1 MSSISSSSSPSHIS
15 PSNKVKRTVSQAPIV
30 VGSQTQSKKRSN
42 PSIGK
47 KHPPMTEA
55 QELMDKI
62 NKSIDSTV
70 TVPPPP
76 PQKQI
81 YWVEPGPGYGNPM
94 NFKDIPDGETVTFT
108 NWVSWANEDR
118 VGFTLETAEGIRYW
132 ADPAA
137 IFILSK
143 ASAKNATPRLMSF
156 IVKHEGKTFK
166 YGFLPADYIPV
177 DKKWCIQEI
186 IKDCSKGALIKQEE
200 IKEESL
206 SQKNLPQDEVVDLVD
221 DDDTQP
227 VDGSLDPNAID
238 LDNY

>member
-1 MSSISSSSSPSHIS
+1 
-15 PSNKVKRTVSQAPIV
+15 
-30 VGSQTQSKKRSN
+30 
-42 PSIGK
+42 
-47 KHPPMTEA
+47 MTEA

-177 DKKWCIQEI
+177 DKKRCIQEI

>member
-15 PSNKVKRTVSQAPIV
+15 PSNKVKRTVSQAPII

-62 NKSIDSTV
+62 NKCVDSTV
-70 TVPPPP
+70 TVLPPP

-108 NWVSWANEDR
+108 NWFRGLTRTEWVSPLR
-118 VGFTLETAEGIRYW
+118 QQRGSGTGLTQQPF
-132 ADPAA
+132 
-137 IFILSK
+137 S
-143 ASAKNATPRLMSF
+143 SSPR
-156 IVKHEGKTFK
+156 
-166 YGFLPADYIPV
+166 PV
-177 DKKWCIQEI
+177 RKM
-186 IKDCSKGALIKQEE
+186 
-200 IKEESL
+200 
-206 SQKNLPQDEVVDLVD
+206 
-221 DDDTQP
+221 QP
-227 VDGSLDPNAID
+227 RG
-238 LDNY
+238 